1 MRKKLLDLT
10 DIELFLRECKDRL
23 KRHNYRDIS
32 FFMDTVRYLVLITHY
47 CNYLYHKGFKEYH
60 PDYVLVKT
68 LNKYLNGEWKTEIY
82 PDEEDFFIALNR
94 ELMELMDEVGTKAW
108 EEKSKEEP
116 DPTMPIGRVV
126 FKTEGEDEG

>member
-1 MRKKLLDLT
+1 MRLLDLT
-10 DIELFLRECKDRL
+10 DIKLFLRECEDRL
-23 KRHNYRDIS
+23 KRFNYADIG

-47 CNYLYHKGFKEYH
+47 CDYLYHKGFKEFH

-94 ELMELMDEVGTKAW
+94 ELMDILDEVGTRAY
-108 EEKSKEEP
+108 EEKCKEEP
-116 DPTMPIGRVV
+116 DPTMPMGRVI
-126 FKTEGEDEG
+126 FKTEGENEG